1 MVMRGLGRRWVSA
14 VYTPTH
20 DSSGNV
26 DGWVAVVLDITER
39 RQLENALKD
48 SDRRKDEFLAT
59 LAHELR
65 NPLAPIKSSVAI
77 LKTLGS
83 SNADLI
89 ASRDVIE
96 RQVHHMAR
104 LLDDLLDVNRITTG
118 KLELR
123 REPTS
128 LADLVETAVETSR
141 PIIDARSHE
150 LTVSLPDEPILLH
163 ADPVRMA
170 QVFSNLLNNAAK
182 YTDRGGRIWL
192 TAERQGSDVLIWV
205 KDNGIGITA
214 EMLRRVFDMFTQESP
229 ALERSDGGLGIGLSL
244 VKGLVELQGGS
255 ITAKSEG
262 PGRGSEFLV
271 RLPILASPAAPQP
284 PALPAD
290 RQTTSP
296 VKLRLLIADDLQDS
310 ADSLAMLMR
319 TMGHE
324 VETAYD
330 GEQAVLMAEDL
341 KPDAVL
347 LDIGMPKLNGYD
359 ACRRIR
365 QRPWA
370 KDKLL
375 IALTGWGQETDRRR
389 TQEAGFDYHIVKPI
403 DIDNLQKLLASI

>member
-1 MVMRGLGRRWVSA
+1 
-14 VYTPTH
+14 
-20 DSSGNV
+20 
-26 DGWVAVVLDITER
+26 
-39 RQLENALKD
+39 
-48 SDRRKDEFLAT
+48 
-59 LAHELR
+59 
-65 NPLAPIKSSVAI
+65 
-77 LKTLGS
+77 
-83 SNADLI
+83 
-89 ASRDVIE
+89 
-96 RQVHHMAR
+96 
-104 LLDDLLDVNRITTG
+104 
-118 KLELR
+118 
-123 REPTS
+123 
-128 LADLVETAVETSR
+128 
-141 PIIDARSHE
+141 
-150 LTVSLPDEPILLH
+150 
-163 ADPVRMA
+163 
-170 QVFSNLLNNAAK
+170 
-182 YTDRGGRIWL
+182 
-192 TAERQGSDVLIWV
+192 VLIWV